1 MAVTKMTMFKVAIFK
16 ASILF
21 RLIVVLAI
29 FASTTTQAAVLPED
43 RSDALYHSF
52 DGGGVTIDGPSI
64 LVRKQFAEKVS
75 LWGNYYVDMVTSASI
90 DVVTQG
96 SPYSEERTEHS
107 LGADY
112 LHDRTTL
119 SLSHTRSVES
129 DYEAETTAFGVSQ
142 DFFGDLTTLTL
153 GYSQGDDIVMRNGD
167 ANFQDEASHRRY
179 SLGVTQILT
188 KNWIVAF
195 NAETVIDEGFLNNPY
210 RSVRFLQPN
219 GDVGSQQ
226 ELYPRTRNSDAFAIK
241 TKYYLPYRAALGLE
255 YRTFS
260 DSWDIQ
266 ADNYQIT
273 YVHPMGENLVIE
285 AKYRA
290 YSQNQA
296 SFYSDLF
303 PFQDALSFRAR
314 DKELS
319 TFSDTVFGL
328 GISYEVKSRF
338 LSKLDKTT
346 INLFWDHMTF
356 DYENFLDAT
365 KSRSVDGE
373 PPQFAV
379 GQEPA
384 YSYDANVI
392 RFFISVWY

>member
-1 MAVTKMTMFKVAIFK
+1 MINTAINNTPAIKAVC
-16 ASILF
+16 F
-21 RLIVVLAI
+21 RALLVIVFIAG
-29 FASTTTQAAVLPED
+29 AAAHAAVLPED
-43 RSDALYHSF
+43 RSDVLYHSF
-52 DGGGVTIDGPSI
+52 DGGGVTIDGPSV

-96 SPYSEERTEHS
+96 SPYTEERTEKS
-107 LGADY
+107 VGADY

-119 SLSHTRSVES
+119 SIAHTRSVES
-129 DYEAETTAFGVSQ
+129 DYEAETTAFGISQ
-142 DFFGDLTTLTL
+142 DFFGDLTTLSL

-167 ANFQDEASHRRY
+167 ENFQDEARHRRY
-179 SLGVTQILT
+179 SMGITQILT
-188 KNWIVAF
+188 KNWVVAL

-210 RSVRFLQPN
+210 RSVRFLQPD
-219 GDVGSQQ
+219 GSIGSQQ
-226 ELYPRTRNSDAFAIK
+226 ENYPRTRNSDAFAIK
-241 TKYYLPYRAALGLE
+241 TMYYLPYRASLGLE

-260 DSWDIQ
+260 DSWQIK
-266 ADNYQIT
+266 ADNYQIS

-328 GISYEVKSRF
+328 GVSYEVKSPY

-356 DYENFLDAT
+356 DYENFRDAT
-365 KSRSVDGE
+365 QSRSIDGE
-373 PPQFAV
+373 PPAFTV
-379 GQEPA
+379 GQEPT
-384 YSYDANVI
+384 YTYNANVI
-392 RFFISVWY
+392 RFFISIWY